1 MTEDFDVPEGTVF
14 KDLSGL
20 SDDEIAAC
28 FSLDVRDL
36 PAEEQATLRDAVDHL
51 DDINACRPGYS
62 GPVGRSSRRR
72 K

>member
-1 MTEDFDVPEGTVF
+1 MEVF

-28 FSLDVRDL
+28 FTLDVLDL

-51 DDINACRPGYS
+51 DDINAWLLEVTQES
-62 GPVGRSSRRR
+62 PVTSCPVPR
-72 K
+72 